1 MEDYLGIRQASV
13 WKEPREV
20 LLLQDKLKKY
30 TSLPPPPPGPLI
42 PSPLHPCVPIL
53 EQWKALNDLNALV
66 HFKSEKQVTKPS
78 GKFPWA
84 TDSSLFVLVNKMFKI
99 GLDLLSL

>member
-1 MEDYLGIRQASV
+1 M
-13 WKEPREV
+13 
-20 LLLQDKLKKY
+20 
-30 TSLPPPPPGPLI
+30 
-42 PSPLHPCVPIL
+42 
-53 EQWKALNDLNALV
+53 NDLNALV

-78 GKFPWA
+78 DKFPWA